1 MWRTNVVSKRQ
12 QKSRKKGQ
20 VPPFYPEMLKPLTI
34 HIIPINEVGVSTGS
48 IIIIW
53 WDLLENVFGSEMEEK
68 NAWKIVFQKKNL
80 FAGKQKRYVANI
92 QLQFY
97 QNVIDSTIE
106 KHILIK
112 IIS

>member
-1 MWRTNVVSKRQ
+1 M
-12 QKSRKKGQ
+12 
-20 VPPFYPEMLKPLTI
+20 

-53 WDLLENVFGSEMEEK
+53 RDLLENVFGSEMEEK

-92 QLQFY
+92 QLQL
-97 QNVIDSTIE
+97 NVIGSNIE
-106 KHILIK
+106 KHMLIK